1 MKKYPDGHFELVV
14 VEVTAKDGVFND
26 AVKYSYQ
33 LLNTRWNTDIRYI
46 FSIIEEIVDPHRQRH
61 IIHLTL
67 SNYSTHVRGIPDGR
81 AAWMR
86 DLPTEEVGGEISG
99 KWGRMTES
107 YNVDDLPLYL

>member
-1 MKKYPDGHFELVV
+1 MVMVV

-33 LLNTRWNTDIRYI
+33 LLNTGWNTDIRYI
-46 FSIIEEIVDPHRQRH
+46 FSIIEEIVDRK
-61 IIHLTL
+61 
-67 SNYSTHVRGIPDGR
+67 